1 MYMPKKVAEVTKKT
15 TVKKVVKKAA
25 PKKTAVSS
33 TKKVTSKKTL
43 RIANNQQ
50 SFWVNNGQILNSLL
64 ALEAALASM
73 SKETYAYH
81 VAKGRNDFAQWVEYV
96 LIDVACANDLR
107 KAKTQTAAKA
117 VVVKHLKT
125 YQL

>member
-1 MYMPKKVAEVTKKT
+1 MQKKVVATTKKT

-25 PKKTAVSS
+25 PKKTTVASS
-33 TKKVTSKKTL
+33 KKVSSKKTL

-64 ALEAALASM
+64 ALETALASM
-73 SKETYAYH
+73 GKDTYAYH

-107 KAKTQTAAKA
+107 KAKTQSAAKS